1 MCKDLLISWI
11 RRIKIVK
18 IYMLP
23 KANYSLSKIPTKNSE
38 SFFKD
43 REEKLINIELTNFP
57 NM

>member
-1 MCKDLLISWI
+1 
-11 RRIKIVK
+11 
-18 IYMLP
+18 MLP

-43 REEKLINIELTNFP
+43 REEKLINTELTNFP